1 MKVCEVVR
9 QVKVKSVL
17 NKHKKRDSWFLDDYT
32 VNPYAGCSVGCIYCY
47 TRGSKYGVRQT
58 PENVINRGVALKTDA
73 VPILKRQL
81 KNRLWRGER
90 GFIVLGSAAEAY
102 PDVEKDLKVTRE
114 ILGLIKRF
122 KFPVH
127 VCTKSKLVLRDLDL
141 LRAIDETAVL
151 ADDMAYLGHAVFIS
165 FSFST
170 LDEGLARL
178 LEPGAPSPQERL
190 ETMKKCSE
198 AGFKVGVINMPV
210 LPFLSDSDESLE
222 AMAKTA
228 KEYCADYIMFAGLT
242 LFGDGPGDCRTLY
255 YKFLHENY
263 PELLPKYQK
272 LFRNSSYS
280 SITYQRDLSKR
291 AKKVSIK
298 YGIKTRIL

>member
-1 MKVCEVVR
+1 MVR
-9 QVKVKSVL
+9 EIKVKSIL

-32 VNPYAGCSVGCIYCY
+32 LNPYAGCSMGCIYCY

-58 PENVINRGVALKTDA
+58 HENVTNMDVALKADA

-81 KNRLWRGER
+81 KNRLRRGER

-102 PDVEKDLKVTRE
+102 PNVENDLKVTRE

-127 VCTKSKLVLRDLDL
+127 VCTRSKLVLRDLDL
-141 LRAIDETAVL
+141 LRAVDETAVL
-151 ADDMAYLGHAVFIS
+151 PDDLEYLEHGVFIS

-178 LEPGAPSPQERL
+178 LEPGAPGPQERL

-222 AMAKTA
+222 AMLKSA
-228 KEYCADYIMFAGLT
+228 KEHGASYVMFAGLT
-242 LFGDGPGDCRTLY
+242 LFGDGPEDCRTLY
-255 YKFLHENY
+255 YKFLEDNY
-263 PELLPKYQK
+263 PELIPEYQK
-272 LFRNSSYS
+272 LFRNSSYPS
-280 SITYQRDLSKR
+280 SAYQRDLSKR
-291 AKKVSIK
+291 AKKISAK
-298 YGIKTRIL
+298 YGIKTGIL